1 MNNAIVPV
9 LEYGN
14 KEIEKI
20 NHINIAYGVDIN
32 FLMPMGVSITSIVN
46 HNKKTNFIFYV
57 LTDNIAALPTDKI
70 KLLGVENVLLKIY
83 DVDKILSIK
92 FGDVPVNMNITKST
106 WYRFLLADIVSKE
119 DRVLYIDADIICQ
132 GDISNIY
139 ALEMDYKIVAAIK
152 DRGDIAAEQ
161 KHALQMQNEY
171 FNAGVMLIDL
181 FNWREF
187 NTTQKSMEYLKN
199 NFKLRFLDQD
209 VLNKVLDGK
218 INYISDVYNFFY

>member
-1 MNNAIVPV
+1 MVLTLNNAIVPV

-152 DRGDIAAEQ
+152 DRGDIAAE
-161 KHALQMQNEY
+161 
-171 FNAGVMLIDL
+171 
-181 FNWREF
+181 
-187 NTTQKSMEYLKN
+187 
-199 NFKLRFLDQD
+199 
-209 VLNKVLDGK
+209 
-218 INYISDVYNFFY
+218 

>member
-14 KEIEKI
+14 KEIEKLK
-20 NHINIAYGVDIN
+20 HINIAYGVDIN
-32 FLMPMGVSITSIVN
+32 FLMPMGVSITSVVN

-70 KLLGVENVLLKIY
+70 KLLGGENVLIKIY

-139 ALEMDYKIVAAIK
+139 ALEMDHKIVAAIK
-152 DRGDIAAEQ
+152 DRGDVAAEQ